1 MNKNKLIFI
10 SPLAI
15 TLILFCASCGVTK
28 DIYVGSKYPNYVRDD
43 SIEIKV
49 GEKFKFT
56 KSDSYHYIMVIEKAN
71 EFLDTDS
78 VNLVMGIS
86 GRNNMEGYISDPLFV
101 EKKGTGEY
109 FFRVL
114 CREEK
119 RWSAKPSR
127 IIIKSE

>member
-1 MNKNKLIFI
+1 MNKYKLIVI
-10 SPLAI
+10 SPVVL
-15 TLILFCASCGVTK
+15 TLIFVCASCGVTK
-28 DIYVGSKYPNYVRDD
+28 DIYIGSEYPNFVRDE

-49 GEKFKFT
+49 GEKFKFI
-56 KSDSYHYIMVIEKAN
+56 KSDSYHYIVVIEKAN

-78 VNLVMGIS
+78 VNLVVGIS
-86 GRNNMEGYISDPLFV
+86 GRNNKEGYISNPLLV

-119 RWSAKPSR
+119 IWSAEPSK
-127 IIIKSE
+127 IKSE